1 MQYATKFLEAE
12 LRHIRTIISDHVVFD
27 GASMQLAVSDS
38 EMCEILKQRGYDV
51 NRKYVQRQRNYLEIK
66 PRGTCSR
73 KFTEAQLDQIQAII
87 RDYTIVTT
95 DSWQLSVSDGAMA
108 AILKERGF
116 EVNTKFVERTRRSL
130 GIEPLGKRGGARPG
144 AGRPSQ
150 ASNII
155 DPEYALVIANHYR
168 DTYRLSDHQGPS
180 GALSGLT
187 GLDKYTPGF
196 GYHTTDLETAKKR
209 KDARLARLAQKTGN
223 KNSTAR
229 NNYTV
234 TPADANVNDIERLFT
249 EEVERSS
256 SLYGRTGTQGG
267 KQNTRTAQAYSSL

>member
-38 EMCEILKQRGYDV
+38 EMCEIIKQRGYDV

-73 KFTEAQLDQIQAII
+73 KFTEAQLDRIQAII

-155 DPEYALVIANHYR
+155 DPGYALVIANHYR

-187 GLDKYTPGF
+187 GLDKHTPGF
-196 GYHTTDLETAKKR
+196 GYHTTDLETAQNR
-209 KDARLARLAQKTGN
+209 KDARLARLAQKAGSRKTTINTATTDTGCSN
-223 KNSTAR
+223 I
-229 NNYTV
+229 
-234 TPADANVNDIERLFT
+234 NDIERLFG
-249 EEVERSS
+249 EEIERRS
-256 SLYGRTGTQGG
+256 SLYGRVTSQGG
-267 KQNTRTAQAYSSL
+267 TRNTRTAQIFSSL

>member
-27 GASMQLAVSDS
+27 GDSMQLAVSDS
-38 EMCEILKQRGYDV
+38 KMCEIIKQRGYDV

-66 PRGTCSR
+66 PRGVCSR

-87 RDYTIVTT
+87 RNYTIVTT

-150 ASNII
+150 ASNVI
-155 DPEYALVIANHYR
+155 DPAYALVMANHYH

-187 GLDKYTPGF
+187 GLDKHTPGF
-196 GYHTTDLETAKKR
+196 GYHTTDLETAQNR
-209 KDARLARLAQKTGN
+209 KDASLARLAQKAGN

-229 NNYTV
+229 NNYKAIHTN
-234 TPADANVNDIERLFT
+234 ADINNIERLFT

-256 SLYGRTGTQGG
+256 SLYGKVGRQGG
-267 KQNTRTAQAYSSL
+267 INNTRTAQLFSSL